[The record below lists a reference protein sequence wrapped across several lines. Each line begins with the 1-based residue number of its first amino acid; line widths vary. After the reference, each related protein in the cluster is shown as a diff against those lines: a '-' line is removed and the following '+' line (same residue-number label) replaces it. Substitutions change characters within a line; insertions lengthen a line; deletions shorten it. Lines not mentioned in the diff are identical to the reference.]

1 MRYRILFKNKRY
13 EKEKITNVRRN
24 ITPQNQR
31 MKAKKQTYSCLCE
44 PVKKYINNLNKYG
57 SGASLEW
64 LKQQQTFSAYAQSD
78 HSDIGEHYHVFDP
91 IDLGEGFY
99 AHIGM
104 NWPQSAHIINTI
116 VTMECEMDDEH
127 GHLSLAPIYNVENQ
141 REELAFFTEQ
151 FRESWGDTTKYGM
164 SMLFLKWAQCDHSI
178 IGTISPSCE
187 ARWIFPEGVAIG
199 RKQCGFYVFDEF
211 TDVYKHPMRPLTDS
225 DWDDIWNNY

>member
-1 MRYRILFKNKRY
+1 M
-13 EKEKITNVRRN
+13 
-24 ITPQNQR
+24 
-31 MKAKKQTYSCLCE
+31 CE
-44 PVKKYINNLNKYG
+44 PVENYLNNLAKYD
-57 SGASLEW
+57 SEANLEW
-64 LKQQQTFSAYAQSD
+64 LKRNHIFYAYAESD

-104 NWPQSAHIINTI
+104 RRPQSSSLITNTAI
-116 VTMECEMDDEH
+116 VMECEMDDEL
-127 GHLSLAPIYNVENQ
+127 GHLSLAPIYNEESQ

-164 SMLFLKWAQCDHSI
+164 SMLYLTWAQCDQSI

-187 ARWIFPEGVAIG
+187 ARWIFPEGMAIG

-211 TDVYKHPMRPLTDS
+211 TDAYKHPMRPLRDS

>member
-1 MRYRILFKNKRY
+1 M
-13 EKEKITNVRRN
+13 KINLTLNPGS
-24 ITPQNQR
+24 IIP
-31 MKAKKQTYSCLCE
+31 KDLKKTAHSQTYFCLCE
-44 PVKKYINNLNKYG
+44 PVENYLNNLDKYD
-57 SGASLEW
+57 SEANLEW
-64 LKQQQTFSAYAQSD
+64 LKQNHIFYAYAESD

-104 NWPQSAHIINTI
+104 RRPQSSSLITNTAI
-116 VTMECEMDDEH
+116 VMECEMDDEL
-127 GHLSLAPIYNVENQ
+127 GHLSLAPIYNEESQ

-187 ARWIFPEGVAIG
+187 ARWIFPEGMAIG

-211 TDVYKHPMRPLTDS
+211 TDAYKHPMKPLTDS